1 MLQTGRAEK
10 VDEKNGVICVVFMF
24 PSRVMILKLSKK
36 VHFFNFVLTSVKN
49 LSILKQFTYMHLKGL
64 ITRFQKMVL
73 LCYDLMFW
81 RY

>member
-10 VDEKNGVICVVFMF
+10 VDEKNGV
-24 PSRVMILKLSKK
+24 
-36 VHFFNFVLTSVKN
+36 
-49 LSILKQFTYMHLKGL
+49 KQFTYLHVKGL

-73 LCYDLMFW
+73 LCYDLMSW